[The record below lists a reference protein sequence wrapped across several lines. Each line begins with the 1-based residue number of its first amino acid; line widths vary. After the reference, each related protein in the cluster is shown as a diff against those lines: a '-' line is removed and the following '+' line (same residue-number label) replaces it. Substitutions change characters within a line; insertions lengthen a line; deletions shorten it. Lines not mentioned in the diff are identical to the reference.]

1 MKTNQLKLSL
11 VISAIFT
18 MSGCA
23 SLVSPNVTTEPS
35 NVKVNQSYLE
45 QQGANTTADN
55 DSKVL
60 EAEKAQGQFTRLN
73 RLSDNQ
79 QSLKLEIDLS
89 KQFND
94 KKTFQVSVN
103 ALPLNDFLHYT
114 LGELLQVSTLIEP
127 SVKTNATPVTLELKE
142 KVSAKRLFQLVQQIL
157 GQHKIDIAL
166 NDDLFYVYPLAKGGG
181 KSDIAFGFGAKP
193 SDVPQVSG
201 NIRQLIPIKYGVST
215 GLRSTI
221 ASLIDANVGI
231 DPAQGMMNITG
242 RRDAILRG
250 LSLLELLDSKL
261 MKQQAIGLFSFEYL
275 DSETFVNK
283 VKELLTQEG
292 ISANSGRTASS
303 SVRFIPI
310 EHLGQVIVFA
320 SADEILDRVE
330 YWHAQLDK
338 PATGSEQSF
347 YIYHPK
353 FARAADL
360 GQSLAPLIGG
370 QLSGNSSANT
380 KTNAAASTAK
390 SAGAKSNSAGNA
402 NNASQS
408 IEGENMRL
416 VVDERSNA
424 LIFYSSGK
432 HYQELQPIIRQ
443 LDVMPKQIML
453 EVMIAEVTLTGSF
466 AKGVEFALK
475 NGPSGTKTENFSY
488 KGKEG
493 FGYSVVGL
501 NGTIN
506 VNFNQTDGLVNVLSR
521 PTILVRDG
529 VSANISVGD
538 DIPTIGS
545 TTSDPINGERQT
557 TTIQYRKT
565 GVDLTVTPT
574 VNAQGTVIMTIDQN
588 ISSVAQGSAG
598 SNTPAVFERK
608 LSTEVVAGDGQTV
621 MLGGLIS
628 ERSDNNATEVPG
640 LGALPVVGHLFRTDS
655 SSRDKTELVVLVTP
669 KIVRSTDDWN
679 RIKQS
684 FVNGLENLKF

>member
-11 VISAIFT
+11 VITAIMAT
-18 MSGCA
+18 SGCA
-23 SLVSPNVTTEPS
+23 SLVSPKQSATENQIS
-35 NVKVNQSYLE
+35 VNKSYLE
-45 QQGANTTADN
+45 QQVPSAKSN
-55 DSKVL
+55 DTKV
-60 EAEKAQGQFTRLN
+60 EQAEQNQGQFTRLN
-73 RLSDNQ
+73 RLSDNKQ
-79 QSLKLEIDLS
+79 NLKLEIDLS
-89 KQFND
+89 KRFSSD
-94 KKTFQVSVN
+94 KTFQVSVN

-127 SVKTNATPVTLELKE
+127 SVKNNTTPVTLELKD

-157 GQHKIDIAL
+157 GQNQIDVAL
-166 NDDLFYVYPLAKGGG
+166 NDDVFYVYPLSKGGN
-181 KSDIAFGFGAKP
+181 KSDTAFGFGAMP
-193 SDVPQVSG
+193 ADVPQVSG
-201 NIRQLIPIKYGVST
+201 NIMQLVPIKYGVSS
-215 GLRSTI
+215 GLRNTVG
-221 ASLIDANVGI
+221 SLVDANVGI
-231 DPAQGMMNITG
+231 DPAQGLMTIQG
-242 RRDAILRG
+242 RREAILRG
-250 LSLLELLDSKL
+250 LSLLELLDSNIMHK
-261 MKQQAIGLFSFEYL
+261 KAIGLLSFEYL
-275 DSETFVNK
+275 DSQTFIAK
-283 VKELLTQEG
+283 VKDLLAQEG
-292 ISANSGRTASS
+292 VSSASSRITSS

-330 YWHAQLDK
+330 YWHNQLDK

-360 GQSLAPLIGG
+360 GLSLAPLIGG
-370 QLSGNSSANT
+370 KLNGASNT
-380 KTNAAASTAK
+380 ATRTNAAATTAK
-390 SAGAKSNSAGNA
+390 ATSAKANPASAA
-402 NNASQS
+402 NTSQS
-408 IEGENMRL
+408 IEGDNMRL

-453 EVMIAEVTLTGSF
+453 EVMIAEVKLTGGF

-475 NGPSGTKTENFSY
+475 NGPTGTKTESFSFDS
-488 KGKEG
+488 KAG

-501 NGTIN
+501 NGTVN
-506 VNFNQTDGLVNVLSR
+506 VNFNETDGLINVLSR

-545 TTSDPINGERQT
+545 TTSDPINGERET

-628 ERSDNNATEVPG
+628 ETNNKNATVIPG
-640 LGALPVVGHLFRTDS
+640 LGSLPVLGHLFRTDTS
-655 SSRDKTELVVLVTP
+655 SKDKTELVVLVTP